1 MLANRRI
8 LDREIGLDKFK
19 RLRLAQWVG
28 FESPTCR
35 LGKSTYRQRAHR
47 VGIVEKND
55 IGTSIIR
62 INSWSRL
69 APIWLTPCS

>member
-28 FESPTCR
+28 FESLTCR
-35 LGKSTYRQRAHR
+35 LGKSTYRQRPHR
-47 VGIVEKND
+47 VDIVEKND

-69 APIWLTPCS
+69 APIRLTPCL